1 MSPAT
6 AARRRLIRR
15 LISKGDITSQG
26 RLVELLA
33 AEGFSVTQATVSR
46 DLDALGAVKV
56 ENPDGVES
64 YTTAVDRP
72 VLSEAEARLRR
83 SVSDF
88 VDEIAV
94 SDNIV
99 VVRTPPGAAHLV
111 ASAIDTSDM
120 DGVLGTVAGDDTLIV
135 IAAPNLGGAEVAA
148 KIERIGAG

>member
-6 AARRRLIRR
+6 AARRRLIRK
-15 LISKGDITSQG
+15 LISKGDITSQA

-33 AEGFSVTQATVSR
+33 GEGFSVTQATVSR

-56 ENPDGVES
+56 ENSNGVES

-88 VDEIAV
+88 VDEKG
-94 SDNIV
+94 DIV

-120 DGVLGTVAGDDTLIV
+120 KGVLGTVAGDDTLIV
-135 IAAPNLGGAEVAA
+135 IAAPDLGGAEVAA
-148 KIERIGAG
+148 KIEQIGAG

>member
-6 AARRRLIRR
+6 AARRRLIRK
-15 LISKGDITSQG
+15 LISKGDITSQA

-33 AEGFSVTQATVSR
+33 GEGFSVTQATVSR

-56 ENPDGVES
+56 ENSNGVES

-94 SDNIV
+94 SGNIV
-99 VVRTPPGAAHLV
+99 VVRTPPAAAHLV

-120 DGVLGTVAGDDTLIV
+120 EGVLGTVAGDDTLIV
-135 IAAPNLGGAEVAA
+135 IAAPDLGGAEVAA
-148 KIERIGAG
+148 KIEQIGAG

>member
-6 AARRRLIRR
+6 AARRRLIRK
-15 LISKGDITSQG
+15 LISKGDITSQA

-33 AEGFSVTQATVSR
+33 GEGFSVTQATVSR

-56 ENPDGVES
+56 ENSNGVES

-88 VDEIAV
+88 VDETLSSCALHLEP
-94 SDNIV
+94 
-99 VVRTPPGAAHLV
+99 RTWWRARSIPP
-111 ASAIDTSDM
+111 T
-120 DGVLGTVAGDDTLIV
+120 
-135 IAAPNLGGAEVAA
+135 
-148 KIERIGAG
+148 

>member
-6 AARRRLIRR
+6 AARRRLIRK
-15 LISKGDITSQG
+15 LISKGDITSQA

-33 AEGFSVTQATVSR
+33 GEGFSVTQATVSR

-56 ENPDGVES
+56 ENSNGVES

-94 SDNIV
+94 SGNIV
-99 VVRTPPGAAHLV
+99 VVRTPPAAAHLV

-120 DGVLGTVAGDDTLIV
+120 KGVLGTVAGDDTLIV
-135 IAAPNLGGAEVAA
+135 IAAPDLGGAEVAA
-148 KIERIGAG
+148 KIEQIGAG